1 MPLEAGTRLGPY
13 EIVAPLGAG
22 AMGEVYKAR
31 DARLD
36 RSVAIKVLTAAL
48 ASDPQFRQRFEREAH
63 ALSHLMHPHI
73 CTLYDVGQDGP
84 TSFLVMEYIEGE
96 TLERLIAAG
105 PIPLDQALQIANE
118 MAEALDSA
126 HRVGIVHRDLKPGNV
141 MLAKSGVKLLD
152 FGVAKFTSRVSDSRE
167 DTLTVAGSLIGTVQ
181 YMAPEQ
187 LIGGNVD
194 ARTDIFALGSVLY
207 EMLTRQK
214 AFVGNSQASVIAAIL
229 ERDSGTDGRQVLD
242 PPGVDR
248 VVRKCLRK
256 NPDER
261 WQTARDLGD
270 EVRWLATS
278 TGATAGT
285 AVTTART
292 GVTRAQD
299 QTKVRRRRFTF
310 RLTIGFTLSILLM
323 VLVYRNFGRTP
334 APPPQVARVEP
345 APAITVSLPA
355 ASAPEDPN
363 KALNERDLQAA
374 RDMIAAGN
382 LQGALREHLQS
393 VLERDPDNTI
403 ALNLKRTAEATLATR
418 ATATSKP
425 APKPAASVE
434 IEIPGIARKTGEA
447 YAEYTAR
454 VKGIQVNLTEG
465 KAALDKGEY
474 AVGLAR
480 LRLVDRDAPKYQGV
494 DLLIADATAKQQAA
508 VDKAIE
514 SGQQNESN
522 GRLMDAR
529 RWYDQALQANPS
541 SSIAREKRAAVAQK
555 MNQQATDL
563 FAQGTAALKTGN
575 TQLAKRIFQQVF
587 DSTMPGDEYR
597 DKATKQLQ
605 LLK

>member
-1 MPLEAGTRLGPY
+1 MPLEAGTLLGPY
-13 EIVAPLGAG
+13 EIIAPLGAG

-63 ALSHLMHPHI
+63 ALSHLTHPHI
-73 CTLYDVGQDGP
+73 CTLYDVGQFGP

-96 TLERLIAAG
+96 TLDRLISRG
-105 PIPLDQALQIANE
+105 PITIDQALQITNE
-118 MAEALDSA
+118 IADALDSA

-141 MLAKSGVKLLD
+141 MLAKNGVKLLD

-187 LIGGNVD
+187 LLGGNID

-207 EMLTRQK
+207 EMITRQK
-214 AFVGNSQASVIAAIL
+214 AFVGTSQASVIAAIL
-229 ERDSGTDGRQVLD
+229 ERDPATDGRPMIA

-278 TGATAGT
+278 AGGAPRTDVAP
-285 AVTTART
+285 AR
-292 GVTRAQD
+292 D
-299 QTKVRRRRFTF
+299 HTKARRRRFTF
-310 RLTIGFTLSILLM
+310 RLTIGFSLSILMM
-323 VLVYRNFGRTP
+323 VVSYRTLRLRTP
-334 APPPQVARVEP
+334 PPQPQVARVAPPPAMTVQLPAQPP
-345 APAITVSLPA
+345 APP
-355 ASAPEDPN
+355 PEDPN
-363 KALNERDLQAA
+363 KALNEQDLQAA

-382 LQGALREHLQS
+382 LQGALRDHVQS
-393 VLERDPDNTI
+393 VLARDPENTV
-403 ALNLKRTAEATLATR
+403 ALDLKRTAEETLAAR
-418 ATATSKP
+418 AAAKP
-425 APKPAASVE
+425 RPALKPEAPAEPE
-434 IEIPGIARKTGEA
+434 TPGIARKTGEA
-447 YAEYTAR
+447 YADYAAR
-454 VKGIQVNLTEG
+454 VKGIQVNLAEG
-465 KAALDKGEY
+465 KVALDKGEY

-494 DLLIADATAKQQAA
+494 DALIGDGMARQQAA
-508 VDKAIE
+508 VDKAID
-514 SGQQNESN
+514 SGQQNESAN
-522 GRLMDAR
+522 NLMSAR
-529 RWYDQALQANPS
+529 RWYEQALQINPS
-541 SSIAREKRAAVAQK
+541 SAIARAKRVAVALK
-555 MNQQATDL
+555 MNKAASDL

-575 TQLAKRIFQQVF
+575 TPLAKRIFQQVF
-587 DSTMPGDEYR
+587 DQTMPGDEYR
-597 DKATKQLQ
+597 VKAAKQLE